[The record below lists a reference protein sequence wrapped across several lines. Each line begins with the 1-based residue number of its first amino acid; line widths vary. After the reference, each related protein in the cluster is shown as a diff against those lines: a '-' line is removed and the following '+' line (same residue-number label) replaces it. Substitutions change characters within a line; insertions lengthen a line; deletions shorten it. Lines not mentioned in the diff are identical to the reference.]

1 VIPPGLAWVPGL
13 GEAVVG
19 VVVTVVRGFVPAEV
33 VTPEPPPPRVGL
45 AVVVGVEV
53 TDGELSSVLVGG

>member
-1 VIPPGLAWVPGL
+1 VPGL
-13 GEAVVG
+13 GDAVVG
-19 VVVTVVRGFVPAEV
+19 VVVIVVRGFVPAEV

-53 TDGELSSVLVGG
+53 SDGVSSVLVGG